1 MSYTVTPTA
10 IPDLLIL
17 EPKVFGDARGF
28 FLESWNQATFA
39 QAGLTMDFV
48 QDNHSR
54 SARGVLRGITLG
66 RGALYAQVSEG
77 FTTRVLARF
86 QNTPVEPWVD
96 LLTALGIRAVLTSA
110 VFFFI
115 SAALVAWQMDFI
127 SFAPSWVDAPLSP
140 KLLLP

>member
-1 MSYTVTPTA
+1 MNDFHP
-10 IPDLLIL
+10 
-17 EPKVFGDARGF
+17 R
-28 FLESWNQATFA
+28 WQAAA
-39 QAGLTMDFV
+39 QA
-48 QDNHSR
+48 
-54 SARGVLRGITLG
+54 ARR
-66 RGALYAQVSEG
+66 AKDESSELPYG

>member
-1 MSYTVTPTA
+1 MNDFHPRWQA
-10 IPDLLIL
+10 AA
-17 EPKVFGDARGF
+17 KAARRAKD
-28 FLESWNQATFA
+28 ES
-39 QAGLTMDFV
+39 
-48 QDNHSR
+48 
-54 SARGVLRGITLG
+54 
-66 RGALYAQVSEG
+66 SELPYG

-96 LLTALGIRAVLTSA
+96 LLTAHGIRAVLTSA